1 MKPVGW
7 PPAILISGTLSRSS
21 TPSSGDSTAHCPT
34 PSDSSALYQMHPA
47 RPKCCEE
54 YDLRSRQI
62 KGVAPARSCSAILR
76 AQTEAGILE
85 KN

>member
-21 TPSSGDSTAHCPT
+21 TSSSGDSTAHCPT
-34 PSDSSALYQMHPA
+34 PSSSSALFPMYRA

-62 KGVAPARSCSAILR
+62 GAIATPHSHSAIR
-76 AQTEAGILE
+76 GS
-85 KN
+85 NR